1 MLQTGFSLP
10 LAILAQI
17 RWDVDPVIFHV
28 GPLPIRWYSLG
39 WLLAFGVGFYI
50 VQWMFK
56 KEEKP
61 EEDLEP
67 ILFYMLAG
75 AMIGARLGHVLF
87 YRPDYYL
94 SHPIEIIAF
103 WKGVRGL
110 ASHGGALGILIS
122 LYIYTRR
129 HPQHSYLWLL
139 DRVAVPTALGGM
151 FIRLGNFMNSE
162 ILGLPSNL
170 PWAVEFLR
178 VDNVPRHPA
187 QVYEALA
194 YLVVFIVLI
203 TLYRRQGARVP
214 HGRLIGTFFA
224 MVFTARFLIEF
235 VKERHVP
242 FEASLPLSMGQILSI
257 PMVGLGLG
265 LLWWSGRR
273 PAPEPPSRP
282 KPPPEPESAPRG
294 KKSRKRRSGK

>member
-10 LAILAQI
+10 LAIFAQV
-17 RWDVDPVIFHV
+17 RWDVDPVIFHL

-50 VQWMFK
+50 VQWMFR
-56 KEEKP
+56 KEGKP

-110 ASHGGALGILIS
+110 ASHGGALGILLS
-122 LYIYTRR
+122 LYLYARR
-129 HPQHSYLWLL
+129 HPEHSYLWLL

-151 FIRLGNFMNSE
+151 FIRLGNLMNSE
-162 ILGLPSNL
+162 ILGLPSDL
-170 PWAVEFLR
+170 PWAMVFVR

-187 QVYEALA
+187 QLYEALA
-194 YLVVFIVLI
+194 YLLIFLVLI

-214 HGRLIGTFFA
+214 RGRLIGTFFA
-224 MVFTARFLIEF
+224 LVFTARFIIEF

-257 PMVGLGLG
+257 PMVALGLG

-273 PAPEPPSRP
+273 PVPSPAPQPAPSTETGPAARKE
-282 KPPPEPESAPRG
+282 KPRKKRG
-294 KKSRKRRSGK
+294 GK

>member
-10 LAILAQI
+10 LAILAQV
-17 RWDVDPVIFHV
+17 RWDVDPVIFHL

-50 VQWMFK
+50 VQWMFR
-56 KEEKP
+56 KEGKP

-129 HPQHSYLWLL
+129 HPAHSYLWLL

-151 FIRLGNFMNSE
+151 FIRLGNLMNSE
-162 ILGLPSNL
+162 ILGLPSDL
-170 PWAVEFLR
+170 PWAMVFLR

-187 QVYEALA
+187 QLYEALA
-194 YLVVFIVLI
+194 YLIVFLVLI
-203 TLYRRQGARVP
+203 TLYRRGGARVP
-214 HGRLIGTFFA
+214 RGRLIGVFFA
-224 MVFTARFLIEF
+224 LVFAARFLIEF

-257 PMVGLGLG
+257 PMVALGLG
-265 LLWWSGRR
+265 LLWWSGRGS
-273 PAPEPPSRP
+273 PPDPEPIPSP
-282 KPPPEPESAPRG
+282 KPESAPG
-294 KKSRKRRSGK
+294 RKRPRKKRGGK